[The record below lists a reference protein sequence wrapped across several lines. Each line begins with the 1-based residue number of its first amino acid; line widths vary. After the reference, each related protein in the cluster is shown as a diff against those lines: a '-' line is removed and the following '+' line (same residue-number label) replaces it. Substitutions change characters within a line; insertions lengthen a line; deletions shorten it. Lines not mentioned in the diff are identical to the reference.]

1 MHTLARTFGE
11 LVKDFQEG
19 DQGAFPELMPLLSPV
34 VNATVRRFYGAG
46 RSGAAKEDFL
56 QEAWMAVHHALGKY
70 DLNRF
75 PDLQR
80 QFFRNAVVMRLE
92 ALNERNH
99 ILGMTRPLKRFLY
112 EVLSDKVDWSLSDID
127 LAKSYPG
134 VTTNEIASA
143 RDHGAEQWTVVGT
156 NWLHNYPDEHEAANA
171 SRLEVVV
178 ESPGDT
184 DMDVRADVAKDFFRS
199 FMDELDDLEQLVFEL
214 RFLKGLTRAE
224 TSVVLEDQTVWTLRR
239 VERRLFA
246 KCPGGCGLSP
256 GEVWREVWYNR

>member
-1 MHTLARTFGE
+1 MHTLTRTFGE

-70 DLNRF
+70 DLHRF
-75 PDLQR
+75 PDLQH

-92 ALNERNH
+92 ALNEHNH
-99 ILGMTRPLKRFLY
+99 ILGMRRPIKRFLY

-143 RDHGAEQWTVVGT
+143 RDHGAAQWTVVVT
-156 NWLHNYPDEHEAANA
+156 DWLHNYPDQHEGANA
-171 SRLEVVV
+171 SRLRAVV
-178 ESPGDT
+178 ESPWDT
-184 DMDVRADVAKDFFRS
+184 DADVRAEAAKDFFKS
-199 FMDELDDLEQLVFEL
+199 FMDELTDLEQQVFEL
-214 RFLKGLTRAE
+214 RFLKGSTRVE
-224 TSVVLEDQTVWTLRR
+224 TSVALNQTVWMLRR
-239 VERRLFA
+239 VERGLFA
-246 KCPGGCGLSP
+246 KCPGGCRLSP